1 MIQYQNNTVRT
12 TTFNCYRWKLREG
25 KKKDLVSLSY
35 TSLSALSLRFHMP
48 VPESMRVVSNITTE
62 SCCTWSIEFGQ
73 GYAPGKSH
81 LYIMLCFTG
90 DNAYWN
96 CPSVVTLCLQ
106 LLEKLVSISWNS
118 CFLEE
123 YFLEEVN
130 PTYVR
135 WCFASWPLLL
145 ARNVKITGNAG
156 DQKSIRVHV

>member
-1 MIQYQNNTVRT
+1 MET
-12 TTFNCYRWKLREG
+12 EG
-25 KKKDLVSLSY
+25 RKKEGPCIFILHILVSPQSGI
-35 TSLSALSLRFHMP
+35 SHASSWKH
-48 VPESMRVVSNITTE
+48 ESSQQHNHRELLHS
-62 SCCTWSIEFGQ
+62 CTWSIEFGQ

-123 YFLEEVN
+123 YFLGEVN
-130 PTYVR
+130 TTYVR
-135 WCFASWPLLL
+135 CFASWPLLL
-145 ARNVKITGNAG
+145 ARNVKITSNAG